1 MTTLFRSRQRA
12 EEFAARVDGA
22 TPVRPL
28 LPDEESRQ
36 LVQVAQLLR
45 EQGAADPGAT
55 PRPAFATEL
64 RERLMAE
71 AAVVLTP
78 QTTRLTLPVRTR
90 GKRERRLVAVA
101 SAAVLLGGTASMAAA
116 AQSALPGEA
125 LYPLKRGIEKAE
137 AGMSVSS
144 AGKGRDLLQQAD
156 ARLTEAQGLVDR
168 GSADGSPQVTHT
180 LEAFTSQAQEGAELL
195 MASYADTDDPRTIAS
210 VRAFAARGL
219 AGIEALDRTA
229 PPETQPD
236 LRDAALALRDIDARA
251 SRLCGTC
258 TDLPVLSLPRTFL
271 AGAEVDRAMQRF
283 ASLQPDNSHPVVAD
297 KQDVKRADAAA
308 GSSGPS
314 GGSQSAGDT
323 AGSTAGDTADDATD
337 AAPKAPGTPGAGLP
351 AVPKTTPK
359 VKVDLNADVDS
370 LTRDLGD
377 AVTTLLP
384 DPVTDVTDDLLP

>member
-36 LVQVAQLLR
+36 LVQVAHLLR

-180 LEAFTSQAQEGAELL
+180 LEAFSSQAQEGADLL
-195 MASYADTDDPRTIAS
+195 MASYADTDDPRAIAS

-236 LRDAALALRDIDARA
+236 LREAALTLRDIDARA

-283 ASLQPDNSHPVVAD
+283 ATLQPDNSHPVVAD
-297 KQDVKRADAAA
+297 KQDLKRADVAA
-308 GSSGPS
+308 GSSGS
-314 GGSQSAGDT
+314 TGGSRSAGDT
-323 AGSTAGDTADDATD
+323 AGSTAGDATD
-337 AAPKAPGTPGAGLP
+337 AAPKAPGTAGAGLP
-351 AVPKTTPK
+351 LVPKSTPK
-359 VKVDLNADVDS
+359 VKVDLKADVDS
-370 LTRDLGD
+370 LTQDLGD

>member
-28 LPDEESRQ
+28 LRDGESRQ

-45 EQGAADPGAT
+45 DQGAADPGAT
-55 PRPAFATEL
+55 PRPDFSADL

-78 QTTRLTLPVRTR
+78 QGARLTLPVRTR

-101 SAAVLLGGTASMAAA
+101 SAAVLLGGTAGMAAA

-137 AGMSVSS
+137 AGMSVSP

-180 LEAFTSQAQEGAELL
+180 LESFTSQAQEGADLL
-195 MASYADTDDPRTIAS
+195 MASYADTDDPRAIAS

-236 LRDAALALRDIDARA
+236 LREAALALRDIDARA

-283 ASLQPDNSHPVVAD
+283 ATLQPDNSHPVVAD
-297 KQDVKRADAAA
+297 KQDLKRADAAA
-308 GSSGPS
+308 GSSGS
-314 GGSQSAGDT
+314 TGGSRSAGDT
-323 AGSTAGDTADDATD
+323 AGSTAGDATD
-337 AAPKAPGTPGAGLP
+337 AAPKAPGTAGAGLP
-351 AVPKTTPK
+351 LVPKSTPK

-370 LTRDLGD
+370 LTQDLGD